1 MIARP
6 TRKVRVPGANQ
17 APAVRYTLD
26 VQICS
31 DALATPAVQ
40 FCKMAAFVQICRVPL
55 QIISVHVLI
64 VLQRRHCNKQKQVRT
79 FGGAGAG
86 AGASAGEGA
95 AAGTGASAGAAAGAG
110 TSAAAGAPLYRALND
125 DSVAIPPVALN

>member
-1 MIARP
+1 M
-6 TRKVRVPGANQ
+6 
-17 APAVRYTLD
+17 
-26 VQICS
+26 
-31 DALATPAVQ
+31 
-40 FCKMAAFVQICRVPL
+40 QICRVPL

-95 AAGTGASAGAAAGAG
+95 AAGTGAAAGAG

-125 DSVAIPPVALN
+125 DS